1 MDEEQTGDTDYESHV
16 SLSDATTGKM
26 ASRLRFLNVFFNYRE
41 LSLLLIVIALGIL
54 LSIFTENFSGQSN
67 LFNVARQVSLIIVV
81 ALGATLVLIS
91 GGIDLSVGSVLGL
104 AGIVTSLASVSGIP
118 VVIAILLGLATG
130 VACGLINGLLIAK
143 AKINPFIVTLGMMSV
158 ARGIALVVTKGYSIT
173 IESEFLL
180 YLGQGYVGPVPV
192 PVIIM
197 ILCVLAVDLYYRKHT
212 FGSRVR
218 AIGGNE
224 EAARISGIK
233 IDKNRIVIYALA
245 AFLAAF
251 AGIIMVGRL
260 NVGQPSAGQG
270 WELRAIAAAIVGGT
284 SLSGGVGS
292 IWGTVLGAILIG
304 IIGNGMVLLG
314 IPMEWE
320 QVVTGTI
327 IVAAVA
333 LDSLTRRRTRGTH
346 G

>member
-173 IESEFLL
+173 IESKFLL